1 MNREDPALRIT
12 ELVDLLNRYAEE
24 YYVYDSPTVPDAEYD
39 RLFHELRTLE
49 DQYPE
54 LINPSS
60 PTRRVGGTPLSQ
72 FEKVV
77 LEVPMLSLD
86 DIFSD
91 GELVQFVNRA
101 SEENGISD
109 PEFSCEVK
117 LDGLAC
123 SILYE
128 NGELVRASTR
138 GDGLIGED
146 ITLNVKTI
154 RNVPLRL
161 KTDNPPSRLEVRGE
175 VVMPKSGFE
184 KMNQEARAAGKKV
197 FANPRNAAAGSLRQ
211 KDPKIT
217 ARRPLIFNCY
227 ALGIAEGADLPDNHY
242 ERLRYVASLGI
253 PVNQETKTGRGIS
266 FCREF
271 YNDILERRDSLPY
284 EIDGVVIKVNSI
296 DIQESMGFVTRSP
309 RWAVAYKFPAREE
322 MTKLIDVSFQVGR
335 TGAVTP
341 VAVLEPVYVSG
352 VTVSNATLHNENE
365 IRRLDVMIGD
375 TVIIRRAGDVIPQIV
390 DVVKARRENAS
401 ELKAVVFPDVCPVC
415 GSRIER
421 IEGEAVA
428 RCSGGLFCPAQN
440 KEALKH
446 FVSRGAMNIEGF
458 GDRIIEEL
466 YDNKIIRHLS
476 DIYKLTADTI
486 FDFYK
491 NQSRFKDMKTADDSL
506 LVNKLIESIDKS
518 KKTTLP
524 RFIYAL
530 GIREVGEATALSL
543 ARYFGTFDA
552 IRGATFDELKK
563 VEDIGDVVAQH
574 ITGFFAE
581 EHNNNIIE
589 ELISSG
595 IVWDDM
601 PKNEG
606 VEQKFSGMTFVITGT
621 LASMGRNEAK
631 ARLQELGAKV
641 AGSVSSKT
649 SGVIFGSEPGSKYT
663 KAKELGIRLISED
676 EFLELIR

>member
-1 MNREDPALRIT
+1 MDIQDPALRIT
-12 ELVDLLNRYAEE
+12 ELVELLNRYAEE
-24 YYVYDSPTVPDAEYD
+24 YYVYDSPSVPDAEYD
-39 RLFHELRTLE
+39 RLFLELKNLE
-49 DQYPE
+49 SKYPD

-60 PTRRVGGTPLSQ
+60 PTQRVGGTPLSQ

-91 GELVQFVNRA
+91 GELAQFVSRVSDECGSA
-101 SEENGISD
+101 D

-128 NGELVRASTR
+128 KGELVRASTR
-138 GDGLIGED
+138 GDGQVGED
-146 ITLNVKTI
+146 ITQNVKTI

-161 KTDNPPSRLEVRGE
+161 KTDNPPARLEVRGE

-184 KMNQEARAAGKKV
+184 RMNQEARSAGKKI

-211 KDPKIT
+211 KDPRIT

-227 ALGIAEGADLPDNHY
+227 ALGIAEGAELPGTHC
-242 ERLRYVASLGI
+242 ERLQYVASLGI
-253 PVNQETKTGRGIS
+253 PVNQETKNGRGIS
-266 FCREF
+266 FCRQF
-271 YNDILERRDSLPY
+271 YQDIMNRRDELPY
-284 EIDGVVIKVNSI
+284 EIDGVVIKVNRI
-296 DIQESMGFVTRSP
+296 DLQNLMGFVTRSP
-309 RWAVAYKFPAREE
+309 RWATAYKFPAREE
-322 MTKLIDVSFQVGR
+322 LTKLLDVAFQVGR

-341 VAVLEPVYVSG
+341 VAVLDPVYVSG

-365 IRRLDVMIGD
+365 IRRLELMVGD
-375 TVIIRRAGDVIPQIV
+375 TVIVRRAGDVIPQIV
-390 DVVKARRENAS
+390 DVIKERRTGS
-401 ELKAVVFPDVCPVC
+401 DELKQIVFPEVCPIC

-421 IEGEAVA
+421 IDGEAVA

-458 GDRIIEEL
+458 GDRIIEDL
-466 YDNKIIRHLS
+466 YDNDVIRHLS
-476 DIYKLTADTI
+476 DIYRLTADQL
-486 FDFYK
+486 FEFYK
-491 NQSRFKDMKTADDSL
+491 KLSRFKDKKSADDSL
-506 LVNKLIESIDKS
+506 LINKLIESIARS

-530 GIREVGEATALSL
+530 GIREVGEATALAL
-543 ARYFGTFDA
+543 ARYFGSFDR
-552 IRGATFDELKK
+552 IRSASFEELKK
-563 VEDIGDVVAQH
+563 VEDVGDVVAHH

-581 EHNNNIIE
+581 EHNARIID
-589 ELISSG
+589 ELIAAG
-595 IVWDDM
+595 VVWDDM
-601 PKNEG
+601 VRKDP
-606 VEQKFSGMTFVITGT
+606 QDLKFQGMTFVITGT
-621 LASMGRNEAK
+621 LSSMGRNEAK
-631 ARLQELGAKV
+631 AKLQELGAKV
-641 AGSVSSKT
+641 AGSVSAKT

-663 KAKELGIRLISED
+663 KAKELGIRLIGED
-676 EFLELIR
+676 EFLEMIR

>member
-1 MNREDPALRIT
+1 MDIQDPALRIT
-12 ELVDLLNRYAEE
+12 ELVELLNRYAEE
-24 YYVYDSPTVPDAEYD
+24 YYVYDSPSVPDAEYD
-39 RLFHELRTLE
+39 RLFLELKNLE
-49 DQYPE
+49 SRYPD

-60 PTRRVGGTPLSQ
+60 PTQRVGGSPLSQ

-91 GELVQFVNRA
+91 GELAQFVSRVSDECGSA
-101 SEENGISD
+101 D

-128 NGELVRASTR
+128 KGELVRASTR
-138 GDGLIGED
+138 GDGQVGED
-146 ITLNVKTI
+146 ITQNVKTI

-161 KTDNPPSRLEVRGE
+161 KTDNPPARLEVRGE

-184 KMNQEARAAGKKV
+184 RMNQEARSAGKKI

-211 KDPKIT
+211 KDPRIT

-227 ALGIAEGADLPDNHY
+227 ALGIAEGADLPGTHS
-242 ERLRYVASLGI
+242 ERLQYVASLGI
-253 PVNQETKTGRGIS
+253 PVNQETKNGSGIS

-271 YNDILERRDSLPY
+271 YQDIMTRRDELPY
-284 EIDGVVIKVNSI
+284 EIDGVVIKVNRI
-296 DIQESMGFVTRSP
+296 DLQNHMGFVTRSP
-309 RWAVAYKFPAREE
+309 RWAIAYKFPAREE
-322 MTKLIDVSFQVGR
+322 LTKLLDVVFQVGR

-341 VAVLEPVYVSG
+341 VAVLDPVYVSG

-365 IRRLDVMIGD
+365 IRRLELMIGD
-375 TVIIRRAGDVIPQIV
+375 TVIVRRAGDVIPQIV
-390 DVVKARRENAS
+390 DVVKERRTGS
-401 ELKAVVFPDVCPVC
+401 DELKQIVFPEVCPVC

-458 GDRIIEEL
+458 GDRIIEDL
-466 YDNKIIRHLS
+466 YDNDVIRHLS
-476 DIYKLTADTI
+476 DIYRLTADQL
-486 FDFYK
+486 FEFYK
-491 NQSRFKDMKTADDSL
+491 KQSRFKDKKSADDSL
-506 LVNKLIESIDKS
+506 LINKLIESIDRS

-530 GIREVGEATALSL
+530 GIREVGEATALAL
-543 ARYFGTFDA
+543 AGYFGSFDR
-552 IRGATFDELKK
+552 IRSASFEELKK
-563 VEDIGDVVAQH
+563 VEDVGDVVAHH

-581 EHNNNIIE
+581 EHNARIID
-589 ELISSG
+589 ELIAAG
-595 IVWDDM
+595 VVWDDM
-601 PKNEG
+601 IRKDP
-606 VEQKFSGMTFVITGT
+606 QDLKFQGMTFVITGT
-621 LASMGRNEAK
+621 LSSMGRNEAK
-631 ARLQELGAKV
+631 AKLQELGAKV
-641 AGSVSSKT
+641 AGSVSART

-663 KAKELGIRLISED
+663 KAKELGIRLIGED
-676 EFLELIR
+676 EFLEMIR

>member
-1 MNREDPALRIT
+1 MDIQDPALRIT
-12 ELVDLLNRYAEE
+12 ELVELLNRYAEE
-24 YYVYDSPTVPDAEYD
+24 YYVYDSPSVPDAEYD
-39 RLFHELRTLE
+39 RLFLELKNLE
-49 DQYPE
+49 SEYPE

-60 PTRRVGGTPLSQ
+60 PTQRVGGTPLSQ

-91 GELVQFVNRA
+91 GELAQFVTRV
-101 SEENGISD
+101 SEECGYAE

-138 GDGLIGED
+138 GDGQVGED
-146 ITLNVKTI
+146 ITQNVKTI

-161 KTDNPPSRLEVRGE
+161 KTDNPPARLEVRGE

-184 KMNQEARAAGKKV
+184 RMNQEARDAGKKI

-211 KDPKIT
+211 KDPRIT

-227 ALGIAEGADLPDNHY
+227 ALGIAEGADLPDTHS
-242 ERLRYVASLGI
+242 ERLNYIASLGI
-253 PVNQETKTGRGIS
+253 PVNPETKTGNGIS
-266 FCREF
+266 FCRQF
-271 YNDILERRDSLPY
+271 YQEIMARRDELPY
-284 EIDGVVIKVNSI
+284 EIDGVVIKVNRI
-296 DIQESMGFVTRSP
+296 DLQNLMGFITRSP
-309 RWAVAYKFPAREE
+309 RWAAAYKFPAREE
-322 MTKLIDVSFQVGR
+322 LTKLLDVAFQVGR

-341 VAVLEPVYVSG
+341 VAVLDPVYVSG

-365 IRRLDVMIGD
+365 IRRLDLMIGD
-375 TVIIRRAGDVIPQIV
+375 TVIVRRAGDVIPQIV
-390 DVVKARRENAS
+390 DVIKERRTCPD
-401 ELKAVVFPDVCPVC
+401 ELEQIVFPEFCPVC

-421 IEGEAVA
+421 IDGEAVA

-466 YDNKIIRHLS
+466 YDNSVIRHLS
-476 DIYKLTADTI
+476 DIYRLTADQL
-486 FDFYK
+486 FEFYK
-491 NQSRFKDMKTADDSL
+491 KQSRFRDKKSADDSL
-506 LVNKLIESIDKS
+506 LINKLIESIDRS

-530 GIREVGEATALSL
+530 GIREVGEATALAL
-543 ARYFGTFDA
+543 ARYFGSFEK
-552 IRGATFDELKK
+552 IRRASFEELKK
-563 VEDIGDVVAQH
+563 VEDVGDVVAHH
-574 ITGFFAE
+574 ITAFFAE
-581 EHNNNIIE
+581 DHNARIID
-589 ELISSG
+589 ELIAAG

-601 PKNEG
+601 VRKEP
-606 VEQKFSGMTFVITGT
+606 QDLKFQGMTFVITGT
-621 LASMGRNEAK
+621 LSSMGRNEAK
-631 ARLQELGAKV
+631 AKLQELGAKV

-663 KAKELGIRLISED
+663 KAKELGIRLIDEN
-676 EFLELIR
+676 EFLEMIR